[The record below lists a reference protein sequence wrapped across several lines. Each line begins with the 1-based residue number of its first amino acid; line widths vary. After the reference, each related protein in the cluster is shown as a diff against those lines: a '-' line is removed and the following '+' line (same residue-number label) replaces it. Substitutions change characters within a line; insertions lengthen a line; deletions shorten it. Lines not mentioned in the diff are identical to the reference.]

1 MKKRFL
7 FIGLMVFIC
16 GCAPKDIVVDP
27 IIIGGE
33 STNTTNFVS
42 TGGQRTSVACS
53 SAYKYGDKGT
63 PKTLSESGYYTTHDD
78 VALYLT
84 TFRKLP
90 SNYVKKDSGEKP
102 AGNMT
107 RYGGDYFSNKSYT
120 SPTGYCLPANFYYL
134 TECDVDASGTAGNKR
149 GTKRIVYT
157 TTYRVFYTYDH
168 YEHWQEYL
176 GYNNWGPT
184 FASGYFVNICK

>member
-1 MKKRFL
+1 MKTRFL

-27 IIIGGE
+27 IIIGGQ
-33 STNTTNFVS
+33 STNTVS
-42 TGGQRTSVACS
+42 NNVTSVVCS

-63 PKTLSESGYYTTHDD
+63 PKTLSESGYYSTQDA

-90 SNYVKKDSGEKP
+90 SNYIKKNSGENP

-107 RYGGDYFSNKSYT
+107 RYGGDYFSNKSRN
-120 SPTGYCLPANFYYL
+120 SPTGYCLPSNFYYL
-134 TECDVDASGTAGNKR
+134 TECDVDASGTAGSKR
-149 GTKRIVYT
+149 GTKRIV
-157 TTYRVFYTYDH
+157 
-168 YEHWQEYL
+168 
-176 GYNNWGPT
+176 
-184 FASGYFVNICK
+184 